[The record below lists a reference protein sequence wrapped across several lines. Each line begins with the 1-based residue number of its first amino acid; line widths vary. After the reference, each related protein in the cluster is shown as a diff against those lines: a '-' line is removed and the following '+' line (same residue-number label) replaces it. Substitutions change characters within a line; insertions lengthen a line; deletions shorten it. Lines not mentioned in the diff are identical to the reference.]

1 MLIPVLPSTDPT
13 AAGRPGRKATH
24 VPGPEEGNCHKAGLE
39 RRCQPRKNKG
49 DPAAGMEAVSRQRTH
64 RESRAGLG
72 GQAAGRGEERGTR
85 AKGNKTGR
93 GASEN
98 GVEGCGT
105 GGSDGRRAVGG
116 GTRTATLP
124 LSWHRGRESHLA
136 CERHP
141 VTGPR
146 PRPPGAVP
154 RVFLRDADA
163 QTSSRHRP
171 KVSNRPSIRSCI
183 RQRVTGHRH
192 APCLVRGTGG
202 AALDAKLRY
211 LPAPPPPRGE
221 RETSRMISGSDRCA
235 TARAVW
241 LTWHDAAFPP

>member
-1 MLIPVLPSTDPT
+1 MLIPALPSTDPT

-105 GGSDGRRAVGG
+105 GGSGRGGEEEVGG
-116 GTRTATLP
+116 GDGPGEAGRSGGAPRGACGWGGGQAFAPARGFSPLTSSASAFHVGANAMQCPHQEAKNSTAQAL
-124 LSWHRGRESHLA
+124 RESSTAPRTVSA
-136 CERHP
+136 C
-141 VTGPR
+141 
-146 PRPPGAVP
+146 
-154 RVFLRDADA
+154 
-163 QTSSRHRP
+163 SS
-171 KVSNRPSIRSCI
+171 VSAS
-183 RQRVTGHRH
+183 
-192 APCLVRGTGG
+192 
-202 AALDAKLRY
+202 D
-211 LPAPPPPRGE
+211 GE
-221 RETSRMISGSDRCA
+221 
-235 TARAVW
+235 
-241 LTWHDAAFPP
+241 